1 MCGIIGYI
9 GKKSPEEFLING
21 LKNLEYRGY
30 DSSGIAIKEN
40 NQIQII
46 KSVGR
51 IRDLEKKI
59 HNSKLLKGNIGIA
72 HTRWATHGEPTV
84 KNAHP
89 HQVGKVTLVHNGII
103 ENAEELKQKLLNE
116 GVNFNS
122 DTDTEVACAIINKYY
137 EGDPVTAITKALE
150 EIKGSYAFGIM
161 FEDID
166 KLYAVRKDSPLII
179 GTNSN
184 ENYIASD
191 IAAIINYTN
200 KYILL
205 EENEIVELTSE
216 KIKAYKDGKEIK
228 KDIQSANITKEEADK
243 GSYKHYM
250 LKEIMEEPMVL
261 ARTLNKY
268 INNMEDVFDVS
279 KYEEIHIVACGSAMY
294 AGMIGRNLLEEK
306 ANIKCYVECASEYRY
321 KKVIY
326 DRKTLVI
333 LVSQSGETADT
344 VAAMRKAHADGVDTL
359 AIVNV
364 KTSTIAR
371 EAKHVMFIE
380 AGPEIA
386 VATTKAYLLQVAV
399 LALISLKAAKEKGLE
414 KDYETVLKEANELP
428 KLLKKI
434 LDDKEIFKN
443 ISKEIYKNHDVFYI
457 GRGIDYAIC
466 LEGSLKLKEV
476 SYTHSDA
483 YQAGELKHGTISLIE
498 KNVPIFAI
506 ITDESIKEKTESNV
520 IEVESRQGKIFT
532 ITNDETLKNHHFKYV
547 VPKINYYFQS
557 ILVVPPLQLVGYYV
571 GDLKK
576 LDIDKPRNLAKSVT
590 VE

>member
-1 MCGIIGYI
+1 MCGIVGYI

-414 KDYETVLKEANELP
+414 KDYETVLKEANEVP
-428 KLLKKI
+428 KLLKRI

-557 ILVVPPLQLVGYYV
+557 ILVIPPLQLVGYYV

>member
-1 MCGIIGYI
+1 MCGIVGYI

-414 KDYETVLKEANELP
+414 KDYETVLKEANEVP

-506 ITDESIKEKTESNV
+506 ITDESKKEKTESNV

>member
-1 MCGIIGYI
+1 MCGIVGYI

-414 KDYETVLKEANELP
+414 KD
-428 KLLKKI
+428 
-434 LDDKEIFKN
+434 
-443 ISKEIYKNHDVFYI
+443 
-457 GRGIDYAIC
+457 
-466 LEGSLKLKEV
+466 
-476 SYTHSDA
+476 
-483 YQAGELKHGTISLIE
+483 
-498 KNVPIFAI
+498 
-506 ITDESIKEKTESNV
+506 
-520 IEVESRQGKIFT
+520 
-532 ITNDETLKNHHFKYV
+532 
-547 VPKINYYFQS
+547 
-557 ILVVPPLQLVGYYV
+557 
-571 GDLKK
+571 
-576 LDIDKPRNLAKSVT
+576 
-590 VE
+590 